1 MKRLLLEISISTKT
15 AGPWLRRFLNTI
27 GFAAVVSLSLHQ
39 SVHSQGIVDCVY
51 PGQVTVSRLEG
62 QVFDPFGVVVPGV
75 VITLDDERGSTQK
88 NTTDSQ
94 GRFRLA
100 VSPGKYSFK
109 AVFPMF
115 QTSQTELSVGEDLVG
130 LLRPSN
136 VYVILGLNG
145 SYCAWVTASRKEFR
159 QIISSNKKRSEESI
173 QRNAT
178 QR

>member
-1 MKRLLLEISISTKT
+1 MKRLETQKKVFAAS
-15 AGPWLRRFLNTI
+15 AGPWLRCFLSTI
-27 GFAAVVSLSLHQ
+27 VFAAVASMSLPQLA
-39 SVHSQGIVDCVY
+39 HSQEIVDCVY
-51 PGQVTVSRLEG
+51 PGHVIVSRVEG

-75 VITLDDERGSTQK
+75 VITLVDERGSTQK
-88 NTTDSQ
+88 YTTDSL

-115 QTSQTELSVGEDLVG
+115 QISQTELSVGEDLVG
-130 LLRPSN
+130 LLRPST

-145 SYCAWVTASRKEFR
+145 SYCAWVTTSRKEFR
-159 QIISSNKKRSEESI
+159 QIISSNKKRSEEST

-178 QR
+178 QK

>member
-1 MKRLLLEISISTKT
+1 MRTRVTKKELLAIE
-15 AGPWLRRFLNTI
+15 AGRTLRCFLSTI
-27 GFAAVVSLSLHQ
+27 GFVVVASLSLPQ
-39 SVHSQGIVDCVY
+39 LGHSQEIVDCVY
-51 PGQVTVSRLEG
+51 PGHVIVSRVEG

-75 VITLDDERGSTQK
+75 VITLVDERGSTQLY
-88 NTTDSQ
+88 TTDSQ

-130 LLRPSN
+130 HLRPNN

-145 SYCAWVTASRKEFR
+145 SYCAWVTTSRKEFQ
-159 QIISSNKKRSEESI
+159 QIISSNKKRSEELI